1 MRKIM
6 MGFITTGLLTFIS
19 QFVWAGNCE
28 INFDRTACPGQEA
41 ISYKKCDGEKTC
53 TEYKET
59 ATAAECGA
67 AATAACENKRLNITK
82 SKVIT
87 ATFDGK
93 PLKTAAGSSDFCTA
107 YALKDQEFNHCD
119 K

>member
-1 MRKIM
+1 MRNSI
-6 MGFITTGLLTFIS
+6 LTFLSVMMLACFAS
-19 QFVWAGNCE
+19 QSWAGSCE

-59 ATAAECGA
+59 ASAAECA
-67 AATAACENKRLNITK
+67 TAATADCENKRLNITK

-87 ATFDGK
+87 ATFDGV

-107 YALKDQEFNHCD
+107 YALKDKEFNHCD
-119 K
+119 